1 MHSSYWPTVI
11 FCGNSDTLFQY
22 CLMNQVK
29 NVFEIEIFYNIIN
42 IFTAKLDEFESL
54 LNKSINFFQKK

>member
-1 MHSSYWPTVI
+1 
-11 FCGNSDTLFQY
+11 
-22 CLMNQVK
+22 MNQVK

-42 IFTAKLDEFESL
+42 IFPTKLDEFESL